1 MIFEAIC
8 TCQLALFKGLAF
20 GTHSRALHWRDDGPD
35 SVTIFIEV
43 LRLKGELLAR
53 LPHSPNLA
61 AAQPPVAVEIAP
73 GHTLQQR
80 WCRMARGAR
89 RWRIS

>member
-1 MIFEAIC
+1 MRYLLHDLVAWLLCPPLGQVIALCYRTNQPCMIFEAIC

-43 LRLKGELLAR
+43 FQLKGGII
-53 LPHSPNLA
+53 SSFA
-61 AAQPPVAVEIAP
+61 A
-73 GHTLQQR
+73 L
-80 WCRMARGAR
+80 
-89 RWRIS
+89 S